1 LKSIQRQ
8 LLVWLLGGILLATG
22 LAGLAIYQTASKQAN
37 ELFDYQLQQTAFS
50 MPARPAPTV
59 ESLSEAFEQDII
71 IQIWNPQERLIYTSN
86 HDLAPPLF
94 KRQGFQTVNIF
105 DEQWRIYTE
114 NRRRNIIQI
123 AQPLSV
129 RKNLA
134 TNLALRSLVPLFLMI
149 PIMLTL
155 AGVIVRY
162 NLRPLE
168 SMAQNLRQRTALDL
182 QALPEHR
189 LPAELATITHA
200 LNDLLAR
207 LDKAQ
212 SAQRAFVAD
221 AAHELRSPLTA
232 LKLQLQLAERARNET
247 QRTQAIA
254 KLSERLERAIHLTTQ
269 LLTLARQEAAA
280 NTPENS
286 LIALGT
292 LLKQAV
298 TDSGTLAKTRNIKL
312 VTDIP
317 QPDVTLSANADS
329 LAILL
334 KNLLENALHYTP
346 AGGQVNLQAC
356 QEQGCPVLRVTDTGC
371 GIPADERQR
380 VFDRFYRI
388 HDNNVPGTGLGLS
401 IVQQIAEQHGASVQL
416 GDNPNGQGLR
426 VSIVFKKNSVAHPL
440 L

>member
-1 LKSIQRQ
+1 MKSIQRQ
-8 LLVWLLGGILLATG
+8 LLVWLLGGISLATG
-22 LAGLAIYQTASKQAN
+22 IAGLAIYQTASKQAN
-37 ELFDYQLQQTAFS
+37 ELFDYQLEQTALS
-50 MPARPAPTV
+50 MPAHPSPAV
-59 ESLSEAFEQDII
+59 EYLTEAFKQDII
-71 IQIWNPQERLIYTSN
+71 IQVWAPQERLIYTSN

-94 KRQGFQTVNIF
+94 KRQGFRTVSIF

-134 TNLALRSLVPLFLMI
+134 TNLALRSLFPLFLMI

-155 AGVIVRY
+155 AGAIVRY

-168 SMAQNLRQRTALDL
+168 SMAQNLRQRAAVNLHP
-182 QALPEHR
+182 LPEHR
-189 LPAELATITHA
+189 LPAELATIAHA
-200 LNDLLAR
+200 LNGLLAR

-254 KLSERLERAIHLTTQ
+254 KLGERLERAIHLTTQ
-269 LLTLARQEAAA
+269 LLTLARQESAA
-280 NTPENS
+280 NAPENNR
-286 LIALGT
+286 IALGNV
-292 LLKQAV
+292 LKQAV
-298 TDSGTLAKTRNIKL
+298 EDASTLANTRNIKL
-312 VTDIP
+312 VADPP
-317 QPDVTLSANADS
+317 QPDILLFGNADS
-329 LAILL
+329 LAILM

-346 AGGQVNLQAC
+346 SGGQISVQAC
-356 QEQGCPVLRVTDTGC
+356 QEQGHPVLRVTDTGC

-388 HDNNVPGTGLGLS
+388 NDNSVPGTGLGLS

-426 VSIVFKKNSVAHPL
+426 VSIVFNKNSVAYPL